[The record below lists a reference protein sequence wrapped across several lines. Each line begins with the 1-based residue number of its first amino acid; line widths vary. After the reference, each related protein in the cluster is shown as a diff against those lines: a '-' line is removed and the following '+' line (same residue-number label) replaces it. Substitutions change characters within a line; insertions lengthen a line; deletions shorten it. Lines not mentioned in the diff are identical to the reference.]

1 MSVMA
6 LVWWRTAALEPDL
19 HSDIARL
26 AGRKQ
31 KGYRDTRQ
39 RTTVELRYFAKLA
52 LIGLRETM
60 LAVSFNITLVFPIS
74 NMKIHLN

>member
-6 LVWWRTAALEPDL
+6 LVWWRTAALDPDL
-19 HSDIARL
+19 HSEIACL
-26 AGRKQ
+26 AGRQQ

-39 RTTVELRYFAKLA
+39 RRTVELGYFVKLA

-60 LAVSFNITLVFPIS
+60 LAVSFNITLVFPI
-74 NMKIHLN
+74 NNRKIHLS